1 MVGRTRKTGHD
12 CLSSEAFLQEA
23 SSAMGITKDR
33 TILVVDDSPPTCLY
47 LRRLLEKKGY
57 SVMTAHDGAV
67 GARLAMET
75 LPDLILLDKEMPGM
89 HGFDVSKILRRHKD
103 TSGIPIL
110 MISSESETSEKIRGL
125 EMGADDFIS
134 KSITGEELYSK
145 IRAFLRIKDLQ
156 DKLQSESDKLNQV
169 FRYLHEPVAICS
181 SDDKVVLASQVF
193 LSLLR
198 MPREVAQFKSMTE
211 ILRTLGV
218 GESMVDRLKR
228 GTPDEVCLQIE
239 IDGQVTHLK
248 GRTAPIRLPDD
259 EQAMAYVFRDVTQE
273 VAAEKMKSDFH
284 SMIAHDLR
292 SPMSVIQGYVSLM
305 ASGKTGPIN
314 ETQGEFL
321 ESVVKKIGEMTSL
334 LNDFLDMSKM
344 DAGFVNLKSSDFDLG
359 QLVQEVVSD
368 LGPMAASRGITVK
381 VDMPPQDVFIHADSL
396 RLTQIMRN
404 LLSNAIKYNVEQGW
418 IVLKVSVEAPWV
430 KVSVTD
436 GGIGMSPEELE
447 VLFEPYTRGHSQRK
461 IKGVGL
467 GIVIVKKLVEAHGG
481 QVTVSSQPGEGS
493 SFTFTMPLASSGSE
507 IPEAQGG
514 AADPAAELVKSR

>member
-1 MVGRTRKTGHD
+1 
-12 CLSSEAFLQEA
+12 
-23 SSAMGITKDR
+23 MGEPKSR

-57 SVMTAHDGAV
+57 TVITAHDGAV

-89 HGFDVSKILRRHKD
+89 HGFDVSKILRRHRD

-156 DKLQSESDKLNQV
+156 DKLQSETDKLNQV

-181 SDDKVVLASQVF
+181 ADDRVLLASQVF

-198 MPREVAQFKSMTE
+198 MPREVAQFKSMSE
-211 ILRTLGV
+211 ILHTLGV
-218 GESMVDRLKR
+218 APDMVQRLKQ
-228 GTPDEVCLQIE
+228 GTREEVRLGIE

-248 GRTAPIRLPDD
+248 GRTAPIQLPD
-259 EQAMAYVFRDVTQE
+259 EEPAIAYIFRDVTTE

-305 ASGKTGPIN
+305 ATGKTGPIN
-314 ETQGEFL
+314 ATQGEFL
-321 ESVVKKIGEMTSL
+321 ESVVKKIGEMTAL

-359 QLVQEVVSD
+359 ELVNEVVND
-368 LGPMAASRGITVK
+368 LEPMAFSRGITVT
-381 VDMPPQDVFIHADSL
+381 VEPSREQAAVHADSL
-396 RLTQIMRN
+396 RLTQILRN
-404 LLSNAIKYNVEQGW
+404 LLSNAIKYNVEKGW
-418 IVLKVSVEAPWV
+418 ITIKLAVERPWV
-430 KVSVTD
+430 RISVTD

-447 VLFEPYTRGHSQRK
+447 VLFEPYTRGNSQRK

-481 QVTVSSQPGEGS
+481 TVTVSSQPGQGS
-493 SFTFTMPLASSGSE
+493 SFTFTMPLAAGPLQQPEPPQRGEEVTGELLSS
-507 IPEAQGG
+507 
-514 AADPAAELVKSR
+514 R